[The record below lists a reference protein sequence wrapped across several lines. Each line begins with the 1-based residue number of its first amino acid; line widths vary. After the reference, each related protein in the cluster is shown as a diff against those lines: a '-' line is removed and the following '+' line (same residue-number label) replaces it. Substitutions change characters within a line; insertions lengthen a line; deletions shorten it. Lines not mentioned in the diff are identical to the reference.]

1 MGGGYQQ
8 REDGTL
14 MVLSIV
20 VGGLFRLI
28 GEEEVDRVVLIGVG
42 ARYSCWVELRIEVS
56 LAVLWWDFDGMVV
69 RERHAMGSLS
79 ASASSEQAWAPMAFL
94 ECKLLSN
101 NTTSIVQWC
110 GKD

>member
-1 MGGGYQQ
+1 
-8 REDGTL
+8 

-28 GEEEVDRVVLIGVG
+28 GEEEVGRVVLIGVG
-42 ARYSCWVELRIEVS
+42 ARYNCWVELRIEVS

-69 RERHAMGSLS
+69 RERPPERHAIGSLS